1 VAACV
6 GEIACLKTKCA
17 PHSITVPLIKRS
29 VASIGHKQFV
39 LLDETIF
46 TSSPEGVRSTTQ
58 FLLTIKPPSP
68 AYAAPNR
75 RRRRVSVADR

>member
-1 VAACV
+1 VAASV

-29 VASIGHKQFV
+29 VASIGHEQFV

-58 FLLTIKPPSP
+58 FLLDHQTALASLRSAKPPKTP
-68 AYAAPNR
+68 CIR
-75 RRRRVSVADR
+75 C